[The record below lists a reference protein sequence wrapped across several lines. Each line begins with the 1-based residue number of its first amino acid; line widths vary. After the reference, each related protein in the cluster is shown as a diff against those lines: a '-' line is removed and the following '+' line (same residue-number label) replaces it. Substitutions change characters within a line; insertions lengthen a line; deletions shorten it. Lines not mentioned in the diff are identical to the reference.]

1 MAKSKAKSAKSKIK
15 RTKKTHLFF
24 KAKSAKSKIKRTKKT
39 HLFLPHRKIIDDL
52 IDDLIP
58 RIQFPFLRRS
68 YPLLKTFRILF
79 TVINFFLKNK
89 Y

>member
-1 MAKSKAKSAKSKIK
+1 MAKSKAKSAKIK

-39 HLFLPHRKIIDDL
+39 HLFLPHRKIR

-58 RIQFPFLRRS
+58 RIKFPFLRRS

-79 TVINFFLKNK
+79 TVINFFF
-89 Y
+89 